1 MEPILKSLQRELLSQ
16 GYGAASR
23 GAKTWLKNK
32 IRELK
37 LDSSRLMRERDN
49 MKFQTFVGRMYFF
62 FYNPKTKEK
71 LPYYDI
77 FPLVIPLEKYKD
89 GFLGINLHY
98 VNPKIRF
105 KILENLSNTL
115 NNSKLDE
122 TTRMRINYDY
132 VKNISSINMIKPCL
146 KRYLTQ
152 NVGSKFLHID
162 SSEWHLAALLP
173 FEAFMKQPKSKVF
186 SDSEKDF

>member
-1 MEPILKSLQRELLSQ
+1 MEPILKKIQRELASQ

-37 LDSSRLMRERDN
+37 LDSSRLMREPAN
-49 MKFQTFVGRMYFF
+49 MKYRTFIGRMYFF
-62 FYNPKTKEK
+62 FYNPKMKDS

-77 FPLVIPLEKYKD
+77 FPLVIPLEKYSD

-98 VNPKIRF
+98 VRPNIRF

-122 TTRMRINYDY
+122 TTRMKVSYDY
-132 VKNISSINMIKPCL
+132 VKSISSINMIKPCL

-152 NVGSKFLHID
+152 HVGSKFLHID

-173 FEAFMKQPKSKVF
+173 FESFQKETKSKVF
-186 SDSEKDF
+186 SESEKDF

>member
-1 MEPILKSLQRELLSQ
+1 MEPILKKIQRELVSQ

-23 GAKTWLKNK
+23 GAKTWLNNK

-37 LDSSRLMRERDN
+37 LDSSRLMREPVN
-49 MKFQTFVGRMYFF
+49 MKYRTFIGRMYFF
-62 FYNPKTKEK
+62 FYNPKTKNN

-77 FPLVIPLEKYKD
+77 FPLVIPLEKYPD

-98 VNPKIRF
+98 VRPNIRF

-122 TTRMRINYDY
+122 TTRMKISYDY
-132 VKNISSINMIKPCL
+132 VKSISSINMIKPCL
-146 KRYLTQ
+146 KRYLTHH
-152 NVGSKFLHID
+152 VGSKFLHID

-173 FEAFMKQPKSKVF
+173 FENFRKETKAKVF
-186 SDSEKDF
+186 DESEKNF